1 MRRTSPTIE
10 AQAIAALA
18 ADWPVIAVAEQTGL
32 SLSTVKRIKARSGAR
47 PGSARGELVEEARA
61 GLRASLS
68 SEFAANEGA
77 RLVRAQVA
85 LCHQL
90 HTKAAEL
97 LDNLTIDG
105 ECDPLQAAKILSAV
119 ATTGKLA
126 SDGLRRVLTLAA
138 EPEAVEEL
146 PVLEVRD
153 MLEEEIAALRAKQEQ
168 ERIAWASRHQKR
180 VDHPPLL
187 LESTIRNLWLID
199 RPL

>member
-1 MRRTSPTIE
+1 MRRTSPKIE

-32 SLSTVKRIKARSGAR
+32 SLSTVKRIRARSGAR

-138 EPEAVEEL
+138 EPEVVEEL

-153 MLEEEIAALRAKQEQ
+153 MLEEEIAVLRAEQEQ
-168 ERIAWASRHQKR
+168 ERIAWGLPSS
-180 VDHPPLL
+180 L
-187 LESTIRNLWLID
+187 
-199 RPL
+199 